1 LQTVNDSNDANSLD
15 SGFSSAPNMLISRLI
30 IYPIKSC
37 AGVALQQAVLTE
49 TGLELDRA
57 WMVVDGQ
64 GNFLTQRDLP
74 RMALITPKLGH
85 ETMALRAPG
94 MLTLQIALYR
104 AEQPVQVNIWGAAF
118 NAFDMGPLAAQWFS
132 DFLGVTARLVR
143 FDPDQKRASSLD
155 WTDGVEALNQFSDGY
170 PLLLLSQASLDG
182 LNAKRQAAGLA
193 SADMLRF
200 RPNIVIADAPNQRPD
215 LAMTAHDEDRLA
227 QLMVLTAD
235 GKVLLK
241 PVKPCPRCPIPNID
255 PATAETDTSVGDLLQ
270 SYRQDARLGGAIS
283 FGMNLIVL
291 QGWEQTLKVGQSV
304 HGNYQFD

>member
-1 LQTVNDSNDANSLD
+1 MNDSNDANNID
-15 SGFSSAPNMLISRLI
+15 SGFSSASNLLISRLI
-30 IYPIKSC
+30 VYPIKSC
-37 AGVALQQAVLTE
+37 AGVDVQQAVLTE
-49 TGLELDRA
+49 TGLAFDRA

-85 ETMALRAPG
+85 EEMALRAPG
-94 MLTLQIALYR
+94 MLTLQIALFR

-118 NAFDMGPLAAQWFS
+118 KAFDMGPLAAQWFS

-143 FDPDQKRASSLD
+143 FDPEQTRASSMD

-170 PLLLLSQASLDG
+170 PLLLLSEASLDG
-182 LNAKRQAAGLA
+182 LNTKRKAAGLT

-227 QLMVLTAD
+227 QLMVLTAE
-235 GKVLLK
+235 GKVILK

-255 PATAETDTSVGDLLQ
+255 PISAEIDTTVGDMLQ
-270 SYRQDARLGGAIS
+270 SYRQDARLGGAVS

-291 QGWEQTLKVGQSV
+291 QGWEQTLKVGQPV